1 MKEIFTPKALLIRH
15 AIILM
20 MAVFFILTFASSESD
35 VMQAQQ
41 SVPFA
46 ILGNFIFISL
56 LWNLN
61 LVLLEL
67 VEHYSSWEKSPVK
80 KLLICGSIAIAL
92 PVSVNLFFNK
102 VIFELLYQKPC
113 ELNSRDNLLFM
124 LISVVITL
132 LINAI
137 MLSVEF
143 FEYWK
148 KSLTEKEALK
158 RDNITAE
165 FESLKNQVNPHFL
178 FNSLNTLSSIIEE
191 DPKTATQFVQKLASV
206 YRYVLAQ
213 RDKETV
219 SLDEELKFIDAY
231 VYLNKIRF
239 GDNLNVSI
247 QIDEKYKQKQIAT
260 LTLQLLMENAIKHNI
275 VSKDKPLSIE
285 IGLKDHRIFIKNKLQ
300 IKKVHTESNGIGLSN
315 IISRYKY
322 LSKEEVLV
330 MSSNNFFEVSV
341 PLID

>member
-1 MKEIFTPKALLIRH
+1 
-15 AIILM
+15 
-20 MAVFFILTFASSESD
+20 
-35 VMQAQQ
+35 
-41 SVPFA
+41 
-46 ILGNFIFISL
+46 
-56 LWNLN
+56 
-61 LVLLEL
+61 
-67 VEHYSSWEKSPVK
+67 
-80 KLLICGSIAIAL
+80 
-92 PVSVNLFFNK
+92 
-102 VIFELLYQKPC
+102 
-113 ELNSRDNLLFM
+113 
-124 LISVVITL
+124 
-132 LINAI
+132 
-137 MLSVEF
+137 
-143 FEYWK
+143 
-148 KSLTEKEALK
+148 
-158 RDNITAE
+158 
-165 FESLKNQVNPHFL
+165 
-178 FNSLNTLSSIIEE
+178 LNTLSSIIEE